1 MMKSIMISIKPKL
14 CELIANGKK
23 TIEIRK
29 TRPKINTPFKCYIY
43 CTNSGRPLVWGSPTP
58 YLTDER
64 LTQTYGYSREDAEK
78 IFGCWNGKVI
88 GEFVCDE
95 IMTYA
100 FSDVSTDVGI
110 FSYYERYVKNDC
122 DCDCL
127 TDDEIIDYGNGKT
140 LYGWHISELKIYD
153 EPKELTN
160 FKVKDN
166 YRIERCAAR
175 ERVYNNPDFTN
186 ESLLKGSYY
195 CNKYN
200 DFCDKCL
207 TKELTKP
214 PQSWRYVDEL
224 R

>member
-1 MMKSIMISIKPKL
+1 MMKSIMISIKPKW

-29 TRPKINTPFKCYIY
+29 TRPKIDTPFKCYIY
-43 CTNSGRPLVWGSPTP
+43 CTK
-58 YLTDER
+58 
-64 LTQTYGYSREDAEK
+64 EK
-78 IFGCWNGKVI
+78 DISEISWTGKKQEIGKISDKSNGKVI
-88 GEFVCDE
+88 GDFVCDE
-95 IMTYA
+95 IYTI
-100 FSDVSTDVGI
+100 DCDSTGFFYKGKQGYIKKELEYNSCLSEGDI
-110 FSYYERYVKNDC
+110 FSYLFPNV
-122 DCDCL
+122 
-127 TDDEIIDYGNGKT
+127 G
-140 LYGWHISELKIYD
+140 YGWHISELKIYD

-186 ESLLKGSYY
+186 ESLLKGAYY

-207 TKELTKP
+207 TKELTNP
-214 PQSWRYVDEL
+214 PKSWCYVNEL

>member
-1 MMKSIMISIKPKL
+1 MISIKPKW

-29 TRPKINTPFKCYIY
+29 TRPKIETPFKCYIY
-43 CTNSGRPLVWGSPTP
+43 CTKDKIDTSPKTIWWKANSSGFRH
-58 YLTDER
+58 
-64 LTQTYGYSREDAEK
+64 
-78 IFGCWNGKVI
+78 IMNGKVI

-127 TDDEIIDYGNGKT
+127 TDDEIIDYGNGVT

-153 EPKELTN
+153 EPKKLTE
-160 FKVKDN
+160 FSITDKESVKRCK
-166 YRIERCAAR
+166 YRQQGGQPEYKTCHGGWI
-175 ERVYNNPDFTN
+175 
-186 ESLLKGSYY
+186 KGSWL
-195 CNKYN
+195 CNKEIEYTTWCEN
-200 DFCDKCL
+200 CK
-207 TKELTKP
+207 TKSISKP
-214 PQSWRYVDEL
+214 PQSWCYVDEL

>member
-1 MMKSIMISIKPKL
+1 MKNVMISIKPKW

-29 TRPKINTPFKCYIY
+29 TRPKIDTPFKCYIY
-43 CTNSGRPLVWGSPTP
+43 CTNSGRPLVWGSPVP
-58 YLTDER
+58 HYVDEK
-64 LTQTYGYSREDAEK
+64 LTQTYGYSREYAEK

-88 GEFVCDE
+88 GWFVCDE
-95 IMTYA
+95 IIDFNQETYNCPA
-100 FSDVSTDVGI
+100 YDISDYDL
-110 FSYYERYVKNDC
+110 ERAYLHCEDMF
-122 DCDCL
+122 
-127 TDDEIIDYGNGKT
+127 IYGKGKT

-153 EPKELTN
+153 EPKELIN

-166 YRIERCAAR
+166 YRIKRCAAR

-195 CNKYN
+195 CNKYD

-207 TKELTKP
+207 TKELNKP
-214 PQSWRYVDEL
+214 PQPWCYVDEL

>member
-1 MMKSIMISIKPKL
+1 MMKGIMISIKPKW
-14 CELIANGKK
+14 CELIASGEK

-29 TRPKINTPFKCYIY
+29 TKPKIDTPFKCYIY
-43 CTNSGRPLVWGSPTP
+43 CTNSGRPLVWGSPAP
-58 YLTDER
+58 YYTDEK

-88 GEFVCDE
+88 GDFVCDE
-95 IMTYA
+95 IIDFNQDDYNYPA
-100 FSDVSTDVGI
+100 YDISD
-110 FSYYERYVKNDC
+110 
-122 DCDCL
+122 
-127 TDDEIIDYGNGKT
+127 DDLKRAYLHCEDMFIYGKGKT

-186 ESLLKGSYY
+186 ESLLKGAYY
-195 CNKYN
+195 CNKYD
-200 DFCDKCL
+200 DFCNNCL

-214 PQSWRYVDEL
+214 PQSWCYVDEL

>member
-1 MMKSIMISIKPKL
+1 MMKSIMISIKPKW

-29 TRPKINTPFKCYIY
+29 TRPKIDTPFKCYIY
-43 CTNSGRPLVWGSPTP
+43 CTKEKNQSLWSGKKYRYVDDHSHNMFDKAL
-58 YLTDER
+58 
-64 LTQTYGYSREDAEK
+64 
-78 IFGCWNGKVI
+78 NGKVI
-88 GEFVCDE
+88 GDFVCDE
-95 IMTYA
+95 IIGGYLISPWGD
-100 FSDVSTDVGI
+100 FLQKVS
-110 FSYYERYVKNDC
+110 
-122 DCDCL
+122 CL
-127 TDDEIIDYGNGKT
+127 TYDEIKEYAGDKPV
-140 LYGWHISELKIYD
+140 LSWHISELKIYD
-153 EPKELTN
+153 EPKEITS

-186 ESLLKGSYY
+186 ESLLKGAYY

-214 PQSWRYVDEL
+214 PQSWCYVDEL

>member
-1 MMKSIMISIKPKL
+1 MMKSIMISIKPKW

-29 TRPKINTPFKCYIY
+29 TRPKIDTPFRCYIY
-43 CTNSGRPLVWGSPTP
+43 CTKERNQFLWSGKKYRYVDDHSHNMFDKAL
-58 YLTDER
+58 
-64 LTQTYGYSREDAEK
+64 
-78 IFGCWNGKVI
+78 NGKVI
-88 GEFVCDE
+88 GDFVCDE
-95 IMTYA
+95 IYTI
-100 FSDVSTDVGI
+100 DCDSTGFFYKGKQGYIKKELEYNSCLSEGDI
-110 FSYYERYVKNDC
+110 FSYLFPNV
-122 DCDCL
+122 
-127 TDDEIIDYGNGKT
+127 G
-140 LYGWHISELKIYD
+140 YGWHISELKIYD

-186 ESLLKGSYY
+186 ESLLQGAYY

-214 PQSWRYVDEL
+214 PQSWCYVDEL

>member
-1 MMKSIMISIKPKL
+1 MKSVMISIKPKW

-23 TIEIRK
+23 TIEVRK
-29 TRPKINTPFKCYIY
+29 TKPKIETPFKCYIY
-43 CTNSGRPLVWGSPTP
+43 CTKERNQFLWSGKKYRYVDDHSHNMFDKAL
-58 YLTDER
+58 
-64 LTQTYGYSREDAEK
+64 
-78 IFGCWNGKVI
+78 NGKVI
-88 GEFVCDE
+88 GDFVCDE
-95 IMTYA
+95 IYTI
-100 FSDVSTDVGI
+100 DCDSTGFFYKGKQGYIKKELEYNSCLSEGDI
-110 FSYYERYVKNDC
+110 FSYLFPNV
-122 DCDCL
+122 
-127 TDDEIIDYGNGKT
+127 G
-140 LYGWHISELKIYD
+140 YGWHISELKIYD

-175 ERVYNNPDFTN
+175 ARDYNNPDFTN

-207 TKELTKP
+207 TKKLIKP
-214 PQSWRYVDEL
+214 PQSWCYVDEL

>member
-1 MMKSIMISIKPKL
+1 MKSVMISIKPKW

-29 TRPKINTPFKCYIY
+29 TRPKIDTPFRCYIY
-43 CTNSGRPLVWGSPTP
+43 CTK
-58 YLTDER
+58 
-64 LTQTYGYSREDAEK
+64 EK
-78 IFGCWNGKVI
+78 DISEILWTGKKQEIGKISDKSNGKVI

-127 TDDEIIDYGNGKT
+127 TDDEIIDYGNGVT

-153 EPKELTN
+153 EPKELYS
-160 FKVKDN
+160 FVKPCDREYDCCVCMRWDN
-166 YRIERCAAR
+166 SVQNCEDSII
-175 ERVYNNPDFTN
+175 N
-186 ESLLKGSYY
+186 
-195 CNKYN
+195 
-200 DFCDKCL
+200 
-207 TKELTKP
+207 P
-214 PQSWRYVDEL
+214 PQSWCYVDEL

>member
-1 MMKSIMISIKPKL
+1 MMKSVMISIKPKW
-14 CELIANGKK
+14 CELIASGKK

-29 TRPKINTPFKCYIY
+29 TRPKIDTPFKCYIY
-43 CTNSGRPLVWGSPTP
+43 CTKAKDISEIL
-58 YLTDER
+58 LT
-64 LTQTYGYSREDAEK
+64 EK
-78 IFGCWNGKVI
+78 KQEIGKISDKSNGKVI
-88 GEFVCDE
+88 GDFVCDE
-95 IMTYA
+95 IYTI
-100 FSDVSTDVGI
+100 DCDSTGFFYKGKQGYIKKELEYNSCLSEGDI
-110 FSYYERYVKNDC
+110 FSYLFPNV
-122 DCDCL
+122 
-127 TDDEIIDYGNGKT
+127 G
-140 LYGWHISELKIYD
+140 YGWHISELKIYD
-153 EPKELTN
+153 EPKEFTN

-166 YRIERCAAR
+166 YRIERCATR

-214 PQSWRYVDEL
+214 PQSWCYVDEL